1 MIVRQVIQAVRRHI
15 PFARS
20 AYYRPIPPLRSSH
33 EFRQVNAVAGRR
45 PLKPAL
51 SGLRIRYP
59 FSAPQRTSRRRSD
72 GPAATD
78 MDCRWRPS
86 AEYWRRRKEL
96 VEMNRWLR
104 EQPRRLS
111 TLPPILFYG
120 EEYEI
125 SPRRFQPTL
134 DLEKQEDSV
143 LAAGDEVVRLHAVR
157 IIRPRLPGFN
167 GEDLLVS
174 RPLLP
179 RRYREFFRRSLYPKL
194 VLGLI
199 GGAVAAFGI
208 LWVTQLQQA
217 EAVAAGQFHLA
228 RHAFQAELDA
238 ARAYGLDPGVLRPLQ
253 LQARRLDAIQAPEG
267 LISRARERFYK
278 ERARDYR
285 LLLRTVRRL
294 EQQALHYWAGRES
307 GAYAALAKATDAAH
321 SAGLAIALPSIPACG
336 TPRCY
341 RAAVSGQTARAA
353 WLRQTVATI
362 GVYEAAVLKSL
373 DPVSTAG
380 SALQKARSLS
390 AILPSWAAPPVRIA
404 NLDGMYATASNPAD
418 DARVGALAHL
428 DADALQ
434 ADLMRTLPG
443 RAIVVSVEDQKVTLY
458 QRGKAVYQSLV
469 TADIATP
476 TGIFHIQAK
485 EVSIPALY
493 WNRAGTSYRYHYG
506 SLPDWM
512 PFSGPSVR
520 GAPSGSGWV
529 SLQGAPWRGVFGPG
543 SDSVQPA
550 YAPSTPG
557 SVDLPPAAAGFLFGW
572 ASVGTEVVVY

>member
-1 MIVRQVIQAVRRHI
+1 
-15 PFARS
+15 
-20 AYYRPIPPLRSSH
+20 
-33 EFRQVNAVAGRR
+33 
-45 PLKPAL
+45 
-51 SGLRIRYP
+51 
-59 FSAPQRTSRRRSD
+59 
-72 GPAATD
+72 
-78 MDCRWRPS
+78 MDRRWRPS

-96 VEMNRWLR
+96 VEMNRWLK

-120 EEYEI
+120 EEYAI
-125 SPRRFQPTL
+125 SPRRFQPAL
-134 DLEKQEDSV
+134 DLEKHEDPL
-143 LAAGDEVVRLHAVR
+143 LAAGDEVARLHAVR
-157 IIRPRLPGFN
+157 IIRPRLPSFN
-167 GEDLLVS
+167 REDLLVS

-179 RRYREFFRRSLYPKL
+179 RRYREFFRYSLYPKL

-199 GGAVAAFGI
+199 GGTVATFGI

-253 LQARRLDAIQAPEG
+253 RQARRLDAVQAPEG
-267 LISRARERFYK
+267 LISRARVRFFK
-278 ERARDYR
+278 ERAHDYR
-285 LLLRTVRRL
+285 LLLQTVRRL
-294 EQQALHYWAGRES
+294 EQRALRYWTWRES
-307 GAYAALAKATDAAH
+307 GAYVALAEATDAAH
-321 SAGLAIALPSIPACG
+321 SAGLSIALPPTPACA

-362 GVYEAAVLKSL
+362 GVYKAAVLKSL
-373 DPVSTAG
+373 DPAATAG
-380 SALQKARSLS
+380 SELQKAHSLS
-390 AILPSWAAPPVRIA
+390 AILPSWAAPPARLA

-418 DARVGALAHL
+418 DARAGALAHL

-443 RAIVVSVEDQKVTLY
+443 RAIVVSVEDQTVTLY
-458 QRGKAVYQSLV
+458 QRGKAVYQSPV
-469 TADIATP
+469 TADAATP

-485 EVSIPALY
+485 QVSIPALY
-493 WNRAGTSYRYHYG
+493 WNRTGRFYRYRYG

-512 PFSGPSVR
+512 PFSGPGGYHTQ
-520 GAPSGSGWV
+520 GAPGVSGSGWV
-529 SLQGAPWRGVFGPG
+529 SLQGAPWRSVFGPG